1 MVHFVKSLAL
11 ALSGIR
17 VAIRTQRHMRFHMI
31 AAVIVIALGS
41 FLSLEAAEWCLLA
54 IAIGMV
60 VSAELVNTAIEQAVD
75 LASPERHP
83 LAKSAK
89 DVAAGA
95 VLTTAL
101 VAIAIG
107 VLVLGP
113 PLWKLVGL

>member
-1 MVHFVKSLAL
+1 MANFLKSLAL
-11 ALSGIR
+11 ALSG
-17 VAIRTQRHMRFHMI
+17 VGLAIRTQRHMQFHMF

-41 FLSLEAAEWCLLA
+41 FLSLGATEWCLIA

-95 VLTTAL
+95 VLATAL

-113 PLWKLVGL
+113 PLWRLIS

>member
-1 MVHFVKSLAL
+1 MIKFVGSVGL
-11 ALSGIR
+11 ALSGIAF
-17 VAIRTQRHMRFHMI
+17 AIRTQRHMQIHVI

-41 FLSLEAAEWCLLA
+41 FLSLEAIDWCLLA

-95 VLTTAL
+95 VLAAAL

-107 VLVLGP
+107 LLVLGP
-113 PLWKLVGL
+113 PLWRMIG